1 MSARV
6 FLTPESREKRP
17 MPIDESLRTQ
27 IETYVTHLNGLI
39 RRGREVREKLA
50 DDPSNPA
57 SMAATRAWQE
67 DCGVAINQLSGGSK
81 SHWLARSF
89 SGAFLMR
96 SADGRAAEGA
106 PPTEIVN
113 RLIDVLEQAVSTLSG
128 MEDGAG
134 VSEYSPSSASSNAP
148 APRRF
153 EFVHNSDI
161 RPVLEQAYTDSRLA
175 LEQKD
180 YDTAM
185 RTSCGILEAIVT
197 DALEHKG
204 QSALAA
210 SGAPAGKIG
219 DWPFDTRLA
228 VAERAALIRG
238 GCARLPPLART
249 YRDQTDA
256 AGESGPKTTVSESDA
271 RRAGQ
276 VLKVIMRDLDPGR

>member
-1 MSARV
+1 
-6 FLTPESREKRP
+6 

-27 IETYVTHLNGLI
+27 IQTYVTHLNGLI

-50 DDPSNPA
+50 NDPSDA
-57 SMAATRAWQE
+57 AAMAATRGWQE
-67 DCGVAINQLSGGSK
+67 DCGVTINQLSGGSK

-113 RLIDVLEQAVSTLSG
+113 RLIDVLEQAITTLSA
-128 MEDGAG
+128 MEDDPGNT
-134 VSEYSPSSASSNAP
+134 PASSLSDAP

-153 EFVHNSDI
+153 EFVHNSDL
-161 RPVLEQAYTDSRLA
+161 RPVLERAYADSRHA

-180 YDTAM
+180 YEVAL

-197 DALEHKG
+197 DALEFKG
-204 QSALAA
+204 PHALAA

-219 DWPFDTRLA
+219 DWPFAARLA
-228 VAERAALIRG
+228 VAEKTGLIRG
-238 GCARLPPLART
+238 GCARLPSVARN
-249 YRDQTDA
+249 YRDHADA
-256 AGESGPKTTVSESDA
+256 SGNEKVRISERDA
-271 RRAGQ
+271 RQTGQ
-276 VLKVIMRDLDPGR
+276 VLHVIMRDLNPTR